1 MAALHRKMQS
11 FILLIVAVL
20 FFSQSSDASGVSEH
34 AMEIKEVIGD
44 AMSQQLLDLITI
56 DAFDKIR

>member
-1 MAALHRKMQS
+1 MQS